1 MRIVVDMQGAQIGA
15 KSHQSHV
22 KELLKSL
29 IKQGKKHDFYLVI
42 NGSESTSVDDI
53 LNEFHGLLP
62 RSNIRLWYQPV
73 QKSIDV
79 KLSPWQIHASKCIS
93 ESFVLSLNP
102 DMVCISEP
110 MNSSNQGMISQ
121 DACLYGRDIPVVN
134 LLDHYSSDH
143 NTKNLTLDS
152 LVQLVDS
159 RLEGNKYDKKSS
171 KERGASKAIYQL
183 LITNI
188 SSKAFGKPKDAELI
202 LCAKAI
208 ADTFPEKP
216 ALPRLFVDVSELA
229 KQDFKTGIQ
238 RVTRSV
244 LLELLTDSPAGYQ
257 VEPVYA
263 GFDKAGYRFARKFTQ
278 NMLGHE
284 NTAIED
290 EVIDPQAGDI
300 FLGLDLQHHVALIQS
315 EYLQN
320 IRRMGVYVYFVVYDL
335 LPIHF
340 PQFWPAADKVHEV
353 HENWLKAIS
362 KLDGAICIS
371 NAVAD
376 ELAIWI
382 KDESAANPHFQIS
395 WFHLGADLQN
405 SMPSFGLPSDAELV
419 LGEIEGRKS
428 FLMVGTIEPRKGC
441 LQVLEAFELL
451 WGEGQDVNLV
461 FVGKKGWMVDALCD
475 RLEGHPELGKRLF
488 WLRGVSDEYLDRVYK
503 ACTCLIA
510 ASEGE
515 GFGLPL
521 IEAAQHHLPIIARNL
536 PVFKEVAGS
545 GAYYFDGLSATDLS
559 NAIQR
564 WLALS
569 NDGKAP
575 LSEHMQWKTWKDS
588 AKMIWGRIQE
598 MSR

>member
-1 MRIVVDMQGAQIGA
+1 MRIVIDMQGAQLSTQ
-15 KSHQSHV
+15 SHQSNVSH
-22 KELLKSL
+22 LLKSL
-29 IKQGKKHDFYLVI
+29 FQQANNHTFYLVL
-42 NGSESTSVDDI
+42 NGSTSSSIDAI
-53 LNEFHGLLP
+53 LSDCHGLIP
-62 RSNIRLWYQPV
+62 RSNIRLWYQP
-73 QKSIDV
+73 IDNHADQ
-79 KLSPWQIHASKCIS
+79 KLSLWQKNTSQHIREALILRLSPDVVCTTASL
-93 ESFVLSLNP
+93 ELV
-102 DMVCISEP
+102 
-110 MNSSNQGMISQ
+110 NQGLASGDDWLKERGVPVVNPFIQPSSSQ
-121 DACLYGRDIPVVN
+121 DAGKTI
-134 LLDHYSSDH
+134 
-143 NTKNLTLDS
+143 LDS
-152 LVQLVDS
+152 LMKSVDS
-159 RLEGNKYDKKSS
+159 GISKVNSKQESINELALSKS
-171 KERGASKAIYQL
+171 IYQS
-183 LITNI
+183 LIAKI
-188 SSKAFGKPKDAELI
+188 SSQAIGKPKDAELI
-202 LCAKAI
+202 LCAKAV

-216 ALPRLFVDVSELA
+216 VLPRLFVDISELA

-263 GFDKAGYRFARKFTQ
+263 GFDKTGYRFARKFTQ
-278 NMLGHE
+278 NMLGQE
-284 NTAIED
+284 SALSED
-290 EVIDPQAGDI
+290 EVIDPQPGDI

-315 EYLQN
+315 EHLQN
-320 IRRMGVYVYFVVYDL
+320 MRRMGVSVYFVVYDL

-340 PQFWPAADKVHEV
+340 PQFWPAADKVHVV

-382 KDESAANPHFQIS
+382 KDEKTSNPNFKIS

-405 SMPSFGLPSDAELV
+405 SMPSYGLPSDAEHV
-419 LGEIEGRKS
+419 LKEIERRNS

-441 LQVLEAFELL
+441 LQVLEAFEQL
-451 WGEGQDVNLV
+451 WREGQDLNLV
-461 FVGKKGWMVDALCD
+461 FVGKKGWMVDALCA

-488 WLRGVSDEYLDRVYK
+488 WLRGVSDEYLDRVYQ

-545 GAYYFDGLSATDLS
+545 SAYYFDGLSATDLS
-559 NAIQR
+559 AAIQR
-564 WLALS
+564 WIVLS
-569 NDGKAP
+569 AEGKAP
-575 LSEHMQWKTWKDS
+575 LSEGMQWKTWKDS
-588 AKMIWGRIQE
+588 AKMIWGRIRE
-598 MSR
+598 MSH

>member
-1 MRIVVDMQGAQIGA
+1 MRIVVDMQGAQMGA
-15 KSHQSHV
+15 KSHQIHV
-22 KELLKSL
+22 IQLLKSL
-29 IKQGKKHDFYLVI
+29 IRQTNDHDFYLVL
-42 NGSESTSVDDI
+42 NGSETVAIDDI
-53 LNEFHGLLP
+53 LVEFYGLVP
-62 RSNIRLWYQPV
+62 RSNIRLWHQPV
-73 QKSIDV
+73 QNSVDV
-79 KLSPWQIHASKCIS
+79 KLSPWQKNASQSIRGA
-93 ESFVLSLNP
+93 FLTSLNP
-102 DMVCISEP
+102 DVVFTSAP
-110 MNSSNQGMISQ
+110 PNSSDQGMISG
-121 DACLYGRDIPVVN
+121 DTWLNGRDIPVVN
-134 LLDHYSSDH
+134 LLDHYSSDQ
-143 NTKNLTLDS
+143 NTENEDLDS

-159 RLEGNKYDKKSS
+159 LPEGNKYDQKSS
-171 KERGASKAIYQL
+171 EGSGSSKSLYQS
-183 LITNI
+183 LIANV

-208 ADTFPEKP
+208 ADTFPEKC
-216 ALPRLFVDVSELA
+216 ALPRLFVDISELA

-244 LLELLTDSPAGYQ
+244 LLELLTDPPAGYQ

-263 GFDKAGYRFARKFTQ
+263 GFDKTGYRFARKFTK
-278 NMLGHE
+278 NMLGE
-284 NTAIED
+284 ESPEIED
-290 EVIDPQAGDI
+290 EVIDPQPGDI

-320 IRRMGVYVYFVVYDL
+320 MRRMGVYVYFVVYDL

-353 HENWLKAIS
+353 HEDWLKSIA

-382 KDESAANPHFQIS
+382 KDESSANPHFQIS

-405 SMPSFGLPSDAELV
+405 SLPSFGLPSDAEHV
-419 LGEIEGRKS
+419 LREIERRNS

-451 WGEGQDVNLV
+451 WREGQDVNLV
-461 FVGKKGWMVDALCD
+461 FVGKKGWMVDALCA
-475 RLEGHPELGKRLF
+475 RLEAQPELGKRLF

-503 ACTCLIA
+503 ASTCLIA

-521 IEAAQHHLPIIARNL
+521 IEAAQHHLPILARNL

-545 GAYYFDGLSATDLS
+545 GAYYYDGLSAADLS

-564 WLALS
+564 WLALKAE
-569 NDGKAP
+569 GKAP
-575 LSEHMQWKTWKDS
+575 LSQNIQWKTWKDS

>member
-1 MRIVVDMQGAQIGA
+1 MGA
-15 KSHQSHV
+15 KSHQIHV
-22 KELLKSL
+22 NQLLKSL
-29 IKQGKKHDFYLVI
+29 IKQTNDHDFYLVL
-42 NGSESTSVDDI
+42 NGSETVAIDDI
-53 LNEFHGLLP
+53 LVEFYGLVP
-62 RSNIRLWYQPV
+62 RSNIRLWQQPV
-73 QKSIDV
+73 QNSIDI
-79 KLSPWQIHASKCIS
+79 KLSPWQKNASQSIRGA
-93 ESFVLSLNP
+93 FVLSLNP
-102 DMVCISEP
+102 DVVCKSAPIDSLD
-110 MNSSNQGMISQ
+110 QGMISG
-121 DACLYGRDIPVVN
+121 DAWLHGHNIPVVN
-134 LLDHYSSDH
+134 LLDHYSSDQDKE
-143 NTKNLTLDS
+143 NSTLDS
-152 LVQLVDS
+152 LVQLVNS
-159 RLEGNKYDKKSS
+159 LPEANKYDQKSS
-171 KERGASKAIYQL
+171 EDKGWSKAIYQS
-183 LITNI
+183 LITNVA
-188 SSKAFGKPKDAELI
+188 SRAFGKPKDAELI

-208 ADTFPEKP
+208 ADTFPEKCT
-216 ALPRLFVDVSELA
+216 LSRLFVDISELA

-244 LLELLTDSPAGYQ
+244 LLELLTDPPAGYQ

-278 NMLGHE
+278 NMLGKE
-284 NTAIED
+284 NADIED
-290 EVIDPQAGDI
+290 EVIDPQPGDI

-320 IRRMGVYVYFVVYDL
+320 MRRMGVYVYFVVYDL

-353 HENWLKAIS
+353 HESWLKSIT

-376 ELAIWI
+376 ELAIWT
-382 KDESAANPHFQIS
+382 KDESSANPHFQIS

-405 SMPSFGLPSDAELV
+405 SLPSFGLPSDAEHV
-419 LGEIEGRKS
+419 LRVIERRNS

-451 WGEGQDVNLV
+451 WREGQDVNLV
-461 FVGKKGWMVDALCD
+461 FVGKKGWMVDALCAL
-475 RLEGHPELGKRLF
+475 LEAHPELGKRLF

-564 WLALS
+564 WLALKAE
-569 NDGKAP
+569 NKAP
-575 LSEHMQWKTWKDS
+575 LSQNIQWKTWKDS